1 MVALTSFCL
10 VLALIGTF
18 CWLLGCNNPRRVL
31 EKEASMLREQQEQDI
46 EEQFYDDISMR
57 MLDTLDKN
65 HSSLFNDSRLV
76 SEYEID
82 SKLKKK
88 KFRSDHL

>member
-1 MVALTSFCL
+1 
-10 VLALIGTF
+10 
-18 CWLLGCNNPRRVL
+18 
-31 EKEASMLREQQEQDI
+31 MLREQQEQDI